1 MKRQPIKSPHIPEPP
16 PQQWSNAIR
25 VGDVLYVS
33 GMTARGPDGE
43 TIIGAGEYEQTKT
56 IFTKIRHMVEAAGG
70 TMNDIAKMT
79 IFVTDIKNNK
89 EVWRARKEFFT
100 GAFPASTLV
109 EVRALAKPEI
119 KLEIEVV
126 AHLGSSSA

>member
-1 MKRQPIKSPHIPEPP
+1 MKREPISSPHIPEPA
-16 PQQWSNAIR
+16 PQLWSNAIR
-25 VGDVLYVS
+25 VGNVLYVS
-33 GMTARGPDGE
+33 GMTARGSDGE
-43 TIIGAGEYEQTKT
+43 TIVGAGEYEQTKT
-56 IFTKIRHMVEAAGG
+56 IFSKIRHMVEAAGG

-109 EVRALAKPEI
+109 EVRSLAKPEI

-126 AHLGSSSA
+126 AHLGSSTA

>member
-1 MKRQPIKSPHIPEPP
+1 MKREPVKSPHLPEPP
-16 PQQWSNAIR
+16 PQLWSNAIR

-43 TIIGAGEYEQTKT
+43 TIVGAGEYEQTKT

-79 IFVTDIKNNK
+79 IFVTDIQNNK

-126 AHLGSSSA
+126 AHLGSSKP